1 MGIIRVPTWMREHNR
16 MRTRQR
22 EGNSQVFLPPTHTLL
37 RRGFG
42 KRGGR
47 EEGRGGDI
55 LFSIILF

>member
-1 MGIIRVPTWMREHNR
+1 MGIIRVPTWMREHNL

-42 KRGGR
+42 KRGEGKNGGR
-47 EEGRGGDI
+47 EEGRGG
-55 LFSIILF
+55 